1 MPDTLPQVVLYTRKE
16 CHLCEIVKT
25 SLVRLAGRVPFH
37 LREIDIDTDP
47 ELVRQF
53 NDEVPVVFLHGR
65 RAFQH
70 RLNEEEFLRLLSF
83 RG

>member
-1 MPDTLPQVVLYTRKE
+1 MPDALPEVVLYTRQG
-16 CHLCEIVKT
+16 CHLCEVVKT

-53 NDEVPVVFLHGR
+53 NDDVPVVFLQGR
-65 RAFQH
+65 KAFQH
-70 RLNEEEFLRLLSF
+70 RLNEEEFLRLVSS
-83 RG
+83 RS